1 MSAVSGE
8 PAPGSEERLR
18 RHVYAL
24 AGEIGPRP
32 YWDGAGL
39 ARAEAYIRSEF
50 EAAGL
55 VVERRSYRFFGREVA
70 NLVGAPAA
78 SRDARGWYLVGA
90 HYDTVRG
97 TPGADDNASAVAVL
111 LELARR
117 FAGSLLPLRFV
128 AFTLEEPPAFGTPW
142 QGSRRFCRETK
153 RRGEQVL
160 GAIVL
165 EMVGFTA
172 PSQPYPA
179 VLANRGYP
187 KTGDFIGVI
196 GDGRSRSFTER
207 LVRAMRAAAT
217 VRVESLIV
225 PLRGWLLPISRLSD
239 HASFWDRGWPAVMVT
254 DTAFLRNPNYHRA
267 SDLPDTLDYTFMAG
281 VLDALD
287 AALRSLAEEEA
298 MRKAR

>member
-1 MSAVSGE
+1 MSAASGE
-8 PAPGSEERLR
+8 PATGSEERLR

-32 YWDGAGL
+32 FWDGAGL

-153 RRGEQVL
+153 GAASRCSGRSCSRWWGL
-160 GAIVL
+160 PPPASRTPPYSPTGAI
-165 EMVGFTA
+165 
-172 PSQPYPA
+172 P
-179 VLANRGYP
+179 R
-187 KTGDFIGVI
+187 
-196 GDGRSRSFTER
+196 
-207 LVRAMRAAAT
+207 RA
-217 VRVESLIV
+217 
-225 PLRGWLLPISRLSD
+225 ISS
-239 HASFWDRGWPAVMVT
+239 A
-254 DTAFLRNPNYHRA
+254 
-267 SDLPDTLDYTFMAG
+267 
-281 VLDALD
+281 
-287 AALRSLAEEEA
+287 
-298 MRKAR
+298 